1 MTDFAKI
8 ALSTDSVRASRRPE
22 TWDIGGFISVAVV
35 LGVAMVAEALLLLRL
50 AWTPFGLG
58 AAHGPLHTFSFLL
71 LLYLAI
77 FSVIS
82 ARERGRFWATRP
94 SRTLSAA
101 LAVEAVIGAVVALVG
116 LPGLPPLPGW
126 QVLAV
131 IGSTAVASLVIND
144 AVKVAMIRWRVP
156 SAAA

>member
-1 MTDFAKI
+1 
-8 ALSTDSVRASRRPE
+8 
-22 TWDIGGFISVAVV
+22 VAVV
-35 LGVAMVAEALLLLRL
+35 LGVAMVGEALLLLRL

-58 AAHGPLHTFSFLL
+58 AAHGTLHTFSFLL
-71 LLYLAI
+71 LLFLAV
-77 FSVIS
+77 FSVVS
-82 ARERGRFWATRP
+82 VRERGRFWATRP
-94 SRTLSAA
+94 SWTLSAA
-101 LAVEAVIGAVVALVG
+101 LSVEAVVGAVVALVG

-131 IGSTAVASLVIND
+131 IGYTAVTSLVVND